1 MSLFGAMTSGV
12 SGLTAQ
18 SSAMGAIADNITNVN
33 TVGYKNVKTDFQT
46 LVTKQT
52 AVTFYSA
59 GGVQARPLAQNDVQ
73 GLLQATSSQTDL
85 GISGQGFFVVNESN
99 RPGLE
104 DQFLFTRAGSFFK
117 DDEGFLR
124 NAAGFYLQGWPTDPD
139 GNVILPPDSGASL
152 TNQNI
157 ISTDFLQTVNLN
169 RVGGTATETSRIAM
183 GANLP
188 AGDPVG
194 AQHKVDVQFFDTL
207 GVTKDISFQF
217 TKSSPNAWEL
227 NVEPPSGTAVLTLHG
242 DAGDGSDVYASVGQ
256 LEFTAQPA
264 HGATLTVAG
273 TLYAFDDGSGGVP
286 GIAVP
291 IGTKLV
297 DTVSALVAAI
307 QGNGAPF
314 DPLDA
319 ADHQVRPKAGNETVL
334 LLQGGSGG
342 TLADFT
348 VDFSGLGAAVRQ
360 AGSGVTTFTV
370 QQKDVTAP
378 AIQFDARGLPQ
389 DFAVK
394 KMAVLDFVNGAS
406 DLNNVDLD
414 SDGDVDVTQIALDFG
429 TPHEGNGMTQF
440 GADFTP
446 ALHPA
451 ERRPLRHLRR
461 RHRRSGRP
469 DDGAV
474 RQRRVAPDLQAPARH
489 LRQSQRP
496 RIAQRQRLDRHRRRP
511 AIRPCGSP
519 TAAPAAR
526 STKRAGSLHRRH
538 RRRVHGHD
546 HGPARLLGRDP
557 HHLHGRRNARGTGP
571 DQALISAFP
580 VLRAVPTS
588 RL

>member
-1 MSLFGAMTSGV
+1 MSLFSALTSGV
-12 SGLTAQ
+12 SGLAAQ

-33 TVGYKNVKTDFQT
+33 TVGYKNANVDFQT
-46 LVTKQT
+46 LVTQQT
-52 AVTFYSA
+52 TSNFYSA
-59 GGVQARPLAQNDVQ
+59 GGVQAKTKNTFDVQ

-124 NAAGFYLQGWPTDPD
+124 NAAGFYLQGWPTDPE

-242 DAGDGSDVYASVGQ
+242 DVGDGSDVYASVGQ

-307 QGNGAPF
+307 QGSGGPF

-378 AIQFDARGLPQ
+378 AIRFDARGLPQ

-414 SDGDVDVTQIALDFG
+414 SDGTVDVTQIALDFG

-446 ALHPA
+446 AFIQQNGARFGTFAGVTVDRDGLMTA
-451 ERRPLRHLRR
+451 LFDNGELRPIFKLPIATFVNPNGLEGRTGNAWNATAA
-461 RHRRSGRP
+461 SGDP
-469 DDGAV
+469 TL
-474 RQRRVAPDLQAPARH
+474 RVADRGPGGQINQAA
-489 LRQSQRP
+489 LEASTVDIGEEFTDMIMVQRAYSAAT
-496 RIAQRQRLDRHRRRP
+496 RIV
-511 AIRPCGSP
+511 S
-519 TAAPAAR
+519 TADEMLEELVR
-526 STKRAGSLHRRH
+526 MKR
-538 RRRVHGHD
+538 
-546 HGPARLLGRDP
+546 
-557 HHLHGRRNARGTGP
+557 
-571 DQALISAFP
+571 
-580 VLRAVPTS
+580 
-588 RL
+588 